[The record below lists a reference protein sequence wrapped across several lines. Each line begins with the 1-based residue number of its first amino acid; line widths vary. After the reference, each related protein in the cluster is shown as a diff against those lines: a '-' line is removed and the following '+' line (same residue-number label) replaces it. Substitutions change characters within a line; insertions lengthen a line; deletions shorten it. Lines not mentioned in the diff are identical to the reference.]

1 MKRPLNTY
9 VATFARYIKW
19 GDIRHAYDFLYMFGD
34 FRHAAK
40 FAIELHMGEVRL
52 NREAWAMHFS
62 TQAQRS

>member
-1 MKRPLNTY
+1 MY
-9 VATFARYIKW
+9 VVWPSTTNAQ
-19 GDIRHAYDFLYMFGD
+19 AYDLLYMFGD